1 MKKLKKVGL
10 LLLPFLALGF
20 FLMITDPYDIPL
32 PLLVVPFVLLG
43 FGIFK
48 VTATAISRL
57 TKLSQTRI
65 RLITGLI
72 TSLLLLAIL
81 LQSIRQLSLKDFFL
95 LVALLFGLTFY
106 LRRV

>member
-1 MKKLKKVGL
+1 MKKLKQIGL
-10 LLLPFLALGF
+10 LLLPFFALSI
-20 FLMITDPYDIPL
+20 FLMATDPYDIPL

-48 VTATAISRL
+48 VVVAAAGTL
-57 TKLSQTRI
+57 TKLSKARI
-65 RLITGLI
+65 RLIAGLI
-72 TSLLLLAIL
+72 TSLLLLVVL

-95 LVALLFGLTFY
+95 LLALLFGLTFY